1 MIGGEEELVVELPQQ
16 GEKITANLSEISD
29 EQLRN
34 LSD

>member
-1 MIGGEEELVVELPQQ
+1 MIGGEEELVVELRER
-16 GEKITANLSEISD
+16 GEKITANLSEISA